1 MPLKKALTVPRLELS
16 GAYILSNLMN
26 TVYKSLNVES
36 NSENYYC
43 CVDSQIVL
51 SWIKAT
57 GREFKMFVENRL
69 NFIRKKVSPE
79 NWHYRQTVKNS
90 ADVITELYYVHS
102 INNYNLI
109 ENTLF
114 WEGPE
119 YLKEKSFELQLPSN
133 MEGVGNT
140 GVFNEEIKIV
150 SNFVS
155 IVPKC
160 ESIDNIKIGNF
171 QLSKVIVN
179 YIMVFTI
186 HQ

>member
-26 TVYKSLNVES
+26 TVYNSLNVES

-51 SWIKAT
+51 AWIKAT

-90 ADVITELYYVHS
+90 ADVITE
-102 INNYNLI
+102 NYTMYIVLI
-109 ENTLF
+109 IIILSRTLCF
-114 WEGPE
+114 GRG
-119 YLKEKSFELQLPSN
+119 Q
-133 MEGVGNT
+133 
-140 GVFNEEIKIV
+140 
-150 SNFVS
+150 
-155 IVPKC
+155 
-160 ESIDNIKIGNF
+160 NI
-171 QLSKVIVN
+171 
-179 YIMVFTI
+179 
-186 HQ
+186 

>member
-1 MPLKKALTVPRLELS
+1 M
-16 GAYILSNLMN
+16 
-26 TVYKSLNVES
+26 
-36 NSENYYC
+36 
-43 CVDSQIVL
+43 
-51 SWIKAT
+51 
-57 GREFKMFVENRL
+57 
-69 NFIRKKVSPE
+69 
-79 NWHYRQTVKNS
+79 
-90 ADVITELYYVHS
+90 
-102 INNYNLI
+102 
-109 ENTLF
+109 F

-140 GVFNEEIKIV
+140 VVFNEEIKIV

-155 IVPKC
+155 IVSKC